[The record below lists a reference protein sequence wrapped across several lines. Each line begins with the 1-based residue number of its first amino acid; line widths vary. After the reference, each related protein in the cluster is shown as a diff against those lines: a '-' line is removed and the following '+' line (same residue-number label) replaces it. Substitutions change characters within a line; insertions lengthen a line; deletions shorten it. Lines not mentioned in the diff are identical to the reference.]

1 MTDTEFVDIIGFE
14 GTYQINR
21 LGVVR
26 TISDTRQGRYYG
38 TIKKA
43 RVHKRGYTE
52 HKLWKDGKFHGRL
65 LHRLLGEAFL
75 PNPENKPTIDH
86 IDRNPSN
93 NELSNLR
100 WATHTE
106 QHANMTT
113 SLHFETADDRRLYE
127 NKRKSDWRRRNK
139 IYLAGAKELREIEI

>member
-21 LGVVR
+21 LGVVM
-26 TISDTRQGRYYG
+26 SKGG
-38 TIKKA
+38 LIKKPYIKPA
-43 RVHKRGYTE
+43 GYAE
-52 HKLWKDGKFHGRL
+52 HKLWGKDKKFHNKL
-65 LHRLLGEAFL
+65 LHRLLGEAFI

-86 IDRNPSN
+86 IDRNTSN
-93 NELSNLR
+93 NAISNLR
-100 WATHTE
+100 WATHLE

-113 SLHFETADDRRLYE
+113 SLHFETADEKRIYV
-127 NKRKSDWRRRNK
+127 NKRQNDWRIRNK

>member
-1 MTDTEFVDIIGFE
+1 MTDTEFVDIKGFE
-14 GTYQINR
+14 GIYQINR
-21 LGVVR
+21 LGVVQ
-26 TISDTRQGRYYG
+26 TISDTRRGRYYG
-38 TIKKA
+38 TIKKPYI
-43 RVHKRGYTE
+43 HSRGYTE
-52 HKLWKDGKFHGRL
+52 HKLWKDGKFHGKH

-86 IDRNPSN
+86 IDRNPAN

-100 WATHTE
+100 WATHIE

-113 SLHFETADDRRLYE
+113 SLHFETADEKRLYE
-127 NKRKSDWRRRNK
+127 NKRKNDWRIRNK